1 MPAPTGNQV
10 RAPRSRAR
18 PPRLGS
24 GFQKSLTTPPAAPSP
39 LPLRGGDK
47 WERDAFPSSL
57 EEGWRP
63 KAAGVVSRL
72 GSLCVRQEKLEQ
84 IVEKALPQVRRPD
97 ALVVPRDHTAR
108 LGFPQLPFGDR
119 DLQTGALHERSDRKA
134 VGQAQGVHHEFEH
147 QVVAPDLVGF
157 LHRVALGDPLEIFPG
172 LLPARGPRD
181 AIVKTHFAVGARPDA
196 EVIAEAPVVE
206 IVAAF
211 AA

>member
-1 MPAPTGNQV
+1 M
-10 RAPRSRAR
+10 
-18 PPRLGS
+18 
-24 GFQKSLTTPPAAPSP
+24 
-39 LPLRGGDK
+39 
-47 WERDAFPSSL
+47 
-57 EEGWRP
+57 
-63 KAAGVVSRL
+63 
-72 GSLCVRQEKLEQ
+72 
-84 IVEKALPQVRRPD
+84 
-97 ALVVPRDHTAR
+97 VPRDQTAR

-157 LHRVALGDPLEIFPG
+157 LHRAAFGDPLEIFPG

-181 AIVKTHFAVGARPDA
+181 PIGKTHFAVGARPDA

-211 AA
+211 AAGLRPRRSLVVRVAARGKGGADGVLHRRRRIVIRQHGRMPVEKRVRLEREMVEGQMRGAGLERGFGVGARLGERLLGKRHHEIEIDVVE